1 MKINS
6 VNIIKIK
13 LLDLKVYLINCPF
26 NSRKVIQM
34 SEIRTDVGQ
43 ARAFVRLALEK
54 KVLSAHLKT
63 LLSDAGLLRF
73 VLT

>member
-1 MKINS
+1 
-6 VNIIKIK
+6 
-13 LLDLKVYLINCPF
+13 
-26 NSRKVIQM
+26 M